1 MLLKELFQSPMDFAN
16 SEQDIDWIDD
26 LKVFMDND
34 DETLS
39 KYFFPA
45 VDKHK
50 QDPDNEDAFKL
61 YIKPVSMCVD
71 KYCQTYDL
79 PEKNTFFPPEKVIE
93 LSKKI
98 AQEQKAYI
106 KRGDYDK

>member
-16 SEQDIDWIDD
+16 SEEDIDWLGD
-26 LKVFMDND
+26 LKVFLDND

-50 QDPDNEDAFKL
+50 QNPNDDEAFKL
-61 YIKPVSMCVD
+61 YIKPLSYCAD
-71 KYCQTYDL
+71 KYCQTYQL
-79 PEKNTFFPPEKVIE
+79 PEKNTFFPPEKIVE
-93 LSKKI
+93 LAKKI
-98 AQEQKAYI
+98 AAEQKTYI
-106 KRGDYDK
+106 DRGDYK